1 MVIWLICGLGWLILW
16 VLGILGTG
24 IMEYRKG
31 ISLNVEL
38 REGARGFLFLT
49 TNHPLPLLS
58 ITVLCSGALV
68 V

>member
-38 REGARGFLFLT
+38 REGGYRGSV
-49 TNHPLPLLS
+49 PDY
-58 ITVLCSGALV
+58 
-68 V
+68 